1 MGFDEQIKE
10 WVHLDNQ
17 LKILNDKVKEI
28 REKKTSLNNSII
40 DYASKNNI
48 FHSNVN
54 ITDGKLKFAQSKV
67 TNPLTFKYLEKCLG
81 EVIRNEN
88 QVTQILDYI
97 KKQRE
102 IKTIYE
108 IKRFSNN

>member
-40 DYASKNNI
+40 EYASKNNI
-48 FHSNVN
+48 FHAN
-54 ITDGKLKFAQSKV
+54 INISDGKLKFAQSKV

-88 QVTQILDYI
+88 QVTQILDYVR
-97 KKQRE
+97 KQRE

>member
-1 MGFDEQIKE
+1 
-10 WVHLDNQ
+10 
-17 LKILNDKVKEI
+17 
-28 REKKTSLNNSII
+28 
-40 DYASKNNI
+40 
-48 FHSNVN
+48 
-54 ITDGKLKFAQSKV
+54 LKFAQSKV

-88 QVTQILDYI
+88 QVTQILDYV